1 METKKLRTIIGLEIH
16 VELKTKSKMFCGCST
31 DHFGKKPNTHTC
43 PVCLGL
49 PGALPVPNRKAIE
62 WSLMAGLSLGCQTN
76 SLSKFDRKSYFYPD
90 LPKGYQISQYDLPF
104 SYSGKVETEKKEI
117 GITRV
122 HLEEDTAKLI
132 HRNGVSLIDFNRSGV
147 PLMEIVTEPEIDSP
161 ELAKIFLK
169 ELQTKLRHLKISDC
183 DMEKGSMRLE
193 ANISLSQND
202 QLPDYKVEV
211 KNLNSFRFVERSIRF
226 EVERQKEILAQ
237 GETPLQET
245 RGWDSKT
252 QSTYSQRQKE
262 EAKDYRYFPEPDIPP
277 INLKTSSQ
285 SEQPLDLE
293 QIKKQLPELSQRKEA
308 RFQEDYGLRPDQ
320 AKILSQNPQTADFFD
335 RVAKVAKKK
344 GLEIKAVANA
354 MINKKINW
362 QEISPEDLV
371 EQLSKAGQK
380 KILTASA
387 LKEVVGRVIKN
398 NSKPVADF
406 KKGQQGA
413 IEFLV
418 GLVMKET
425 KGQANP
431 NQVRQEISRQLA

>member
-1 METKKLRTIIGLEIH
+1 MRTIIGLEIH
-16 VELKTKSKMFCGCST
+16 VELKTKSKMFCGCSA
-31 DHFGKKPNTHTC
+31 DHFGRKPNAHTC

-49 PGALPVPNRKAIE
+49 PGALPVPNQKAIE
-62 WSLMAGLSLGCQTN
+62 WSLMAGMALGCQTN
-76 SLSKFDRKSYFYPD
+76 SFSKFDRKSYFYPD

-104 SYSGKVETEKKEI
+104 SHSGEVIIEGNKI

-132 HRNGVSLIDFNRSGV
+132 HRNEASLVDFNRSGV

-169 ELQTKLRHLKISDC
+169 ELQTKLRHLGISDC

-193 ANISLSQND
+193 VNISLSQND
-202 QLPDYKVEV
+202 QLPDYKVEI
-211 KNLNSFRFVERSIRF
+211 KNLNSFRFVERAIRF
-226 EVERQKEILAQ
+226 EVERQKEILIQ
-237 GETPLQET
+237 GKVPSQET

-285 SEQPLDLE
+285 SEYPFDVE
-293 QIKKQLPELSQRKEA
+293 QIRKQLPESPQEKEV
-308 RFQEDYGLRPDQ
+308 RFQKDYGLRPDQ
-320 AKILSQNPQTADFFD
+320 AKILSQDPQVADFFD
-335 RVAKVAKKK
+335 RAIKVAQEK
-344 GLEIKAVANA
+344 GLEIKTVANV
-354 MINKKINW
+354 MINKKIDW
-362 QEISPEDLV
+362 RELSPEDLV
-371 EQLSKAGQK
+371 EQLSRTSQK
-380 KILTASA
+380 QTLVGSG
-387 LKEVVGRVIKN
+387 LKEIVGQVIKN
-398 NSKPVADF
+398 NPKPVADF

-418 GLVMKET
+418 GLVMRET